1 MIIGT
6 KRREEA
12 LAWARARMGLE
23 GPCGPCFTFS
33 KVNDKGEFVAV
44 FVFSDMNTYSACIHY
59 AAVPGRHGFSKEFV
73 SQAFFFAFGE
83 IGLSRLTGPTR
94 GSNATALKIAPKF
107 GFTLE
112 GVMRKAFPDGDDC
125 YLFGYLIEDYLQHR
139 WLKYYN
145 LQKDSSV

>member
-1 MIIGT
+1 VIIGT
-6 KRREEA
+6 KRSDEA

-23 GPCGPCFTFS
+23 GPCGPCLTFS
-33 KVNDKGEFVAV
+33 KVNDKDEFSAV
-44 FVFSDMNTYSACIHY
+44 FVLSDVNMYSAFIHY
-59 AAVPGRHGFSKEFV
+59 AAVPGRHGFSREFV
-73 SQAFFFAFGE
+73 SRAFFFAFGE
-83 IGLSRLTGPTR
+83 MGLSRLTGPTR
-94 GSNATALKIAPKF
+94 GSNPTALKIAPKF

-145 LQKDSSV
+145 IAKT

>member
-12 LAWARARMGLE
+12 LAWARARMKLE

-33 KVNDKGEFVAV
+33 KVNDSDEFVAV
-44 FVFSDMNTYSACIHY
+44 FVFSDINVYSACIHY

-94 GSNATALKIAPKF
+94 GSNTLALKIAPKF

-125 YLFGYLIEDYLQHR
+125 YIFGYLIEDYLQHK

-145 LQKDSSV
+145 LEKLDDV

>member
-6 KRREEA
+6 HRKEEA
-12 LAWARARMGLE
+12 LAWARARMQLE
-23 GPCGPCFTFS
+23 GPCGPCLTFS
-33 KVNDKGEFVAV
+33 KVNDKEEFVAV
-44 FVFSDMNTYSACIHY
+44 FVFSDINVHSACIHY

-83 IGLSRLTGPTR
+83 LQLSRLTGPIR
-94 GSNATALKIAPKF
+94 SSNALALDVALKF

-112 GVMRKAFPDGDDC
+112 GRLRKAFSDGDDC
-125 YLFGYLIEDYLQHR
+125 CVLGYLIEDYIEHR

-145 LQKDSSV
+145 CVQDSV